1 MVGYFKE
8 LALYSKY
15 IENLKIKCLKNINF
29 LSELPFYEELNVIKQ
44 IVHSEDMQQDAKLN

>member
-8 LALYSKY
+8 LALYNKY
-15 IENLKIKCLKNINF
+15 IENLKIKRLKNINF

-44 IVHSEDMQQDAKLN
+44 IVHLEDMQQDAKLN